1 VLGGSIAGLLAA
13 RVLSDHAWT
22 VLIVER
28 DKLTAEVSDR
38 ASVPHGFQVH
48 TLLPGGSAQIE
59 RWFPGFTAEAV
70 KAGAE
75 LSEPRRCAF
84 FANGRRRVVVDHS
97 PLLTCSRGFLEGEIR
112 RHTLNRPNVILVSAR
127 ATGLIVDDTAV
138 RGVRYATDARE
149 VVETA
154 DLVVDAMGRASR
166 LGDWLE
172 RSGWERPAMNR
183 MKTGISYVTGYFTR
197 RDPDPGFG
205 MLVATF
211 PRDAEPDGIS
221 GIAANAVEGNRWTV
235 TIARYG
241 NETPPLDVD
250 TFVNSCREN
259 LPPGCAGVI
268 AGELVSPL
276 KPYYLA
282 DSRRREFHS
291 LSRIPARLISIGDA
305 VASFNPLYGQGMS
318 SAALQAS
325 CLSAYLDGAPDLAD
339 PAREFFALQRI
350 VIDAAWATSTA
361 GDRARLRMQMPPKRQ
376 PLTSRANAW
385 LTNQV
390 LTATMFDPVVAE
402 RFVAVTHMRIHPQL
416 LATPEIIV
424 RAVAANLR
432 HR

>member
-28 DKLTAEVSDR
+28 DQLTAEVSDR
-38 ASVPHGFQVH
+38 AGVPHGFQVH

-59 RWFPGFTAEAV
+59 RWLPRFTAAAV
-70 KAGAE
+70 KAGAQ
-75 LSEPRRCAF
+75 LSEPQRCAV
-84 FANGRRRVVVDHS
+84 FANGRRRVVVDHP
-97 PLLTCSRGFLEGEIR
+97 PLLTCSRAFLESEIR
-112 RHTLNRPNVILVSAR
+112 RHTLNRPNVTLVSAL
-127 ATGLIVDDTAV
+127 ATGLVVDETAV

-154 DLVVDAMGRASR
+154 DIVVDAMGRGSR
-166 LGDWLE
+166 LGDCLE

-183 MKTGISYVTGYFTR
+183 MKTGINYLTGYFSR
-197 RDPDPGFG
+197 RDPDPGSG

-221 GIAANAVEGNRWTV
+221 GIAANAVEGKRWMV

-241 NETPPLDVD
+241 NEKPSLGVD
-250 TFVNSCREN
+250 TFVNLCREN
-259 LPPGCAGVI
+259 LPPGCAGVV
-268 AGELVSPL
+268 AGDLVSPL

-282 DSRRREFHS
+282 DSRRRAFHS
-291 LSRIPARLISIGDA
+291 LSRIPGGLISIGDA

-325 CLSAYLDGAPDLAD
+325 CLSTYLDGAPDLAD
-339 PAREFFALQRI
+339 PAREFFARQRI

-361 GDRARLRMQMPPKRQ
+361 TDRARLRMQMPPKRQ
-376 PLTSRANAW
+376 PLKGKTNAW
-385 LTNQV
+385 LTNQI
-390 LTATMFDPVVAE
+390 LRASMFDPVVAE
-402 RFVAVTHMRIHPQL
+402 RFVGVTQMRIHPQL
-416 LATPEIIV
+416 LATPELIV

-432 HR
+432 HH